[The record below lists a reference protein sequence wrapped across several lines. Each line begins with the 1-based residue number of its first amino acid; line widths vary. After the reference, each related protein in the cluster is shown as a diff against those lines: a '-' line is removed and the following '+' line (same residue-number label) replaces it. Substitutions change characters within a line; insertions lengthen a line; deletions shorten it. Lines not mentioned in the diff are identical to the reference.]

1 MTKSFVNDVMT
12 RKCEVTF
19 DFQVITRVR
28 SFYPVPPDFTAIRG
42 MAVENYF
49 SNF

>member
-28 SFYPVPPDFTAIRG
+28 SFYPVPLDFTAIRG